1 MGFGRHGATFLAVH
15 VRATFGALLGSS
27 WKSLGCLL
35 ATFGRFWAL
44 LWVVLA
50 SSWGLLGA
58 LGGLSG
64 TSGDLFW
71 PTSAHIGV
79 FLNVIKTSFVPLGL
93 WLLFFEYT
101 CWVSGFWGGTLP
113 VLAGPFTF
121 YALDSVA
128 FLSFSFSAPLWFIL
142 KICREKMRIRVSS
155 QETRFSSLRKSPSS
169 VHYFSFQAGS

>member
-1 MGFGRHGATFLAVH
+1 MGGDGSRHLLSGPCPGHFW
-15 VRATFGALLGSS
+15 GSLGSF

-44 LWVVLA
+44 LGVVLA

-58 LGGLSG
+58 LGNLSG

-79 FLNVIKTSFVPLGL
+79 FSNVIKTSFVPLGL

-121 YALDSVA
+121 YALDFVA
-128 FLSFSFSAPLWFIL
+128 FVSFSFSAPLWFIL
-142 KICREKMRIRVSS
+142 KIRREKMRIRVSS

>member
-1 MGFGRHGATFLAVH
+1 MGHATFLAVH

-44 LWVVLA
+44 LGVVLA

-79 FLNVIKTSFVPLGL
+79 FLNVINTSFVPLGL

-121 YALDSVA
+121 YALDFVA

-142 KICREKMRIRVSS
+142 KIRREKMRIRVSS